1 MHIFKGVLLAYQ
13 YQCRMQLCTVLHIKP
28 LQRVWVCTVMVIS
41 DAEDQD
47 SEEIVKLVTAQ
58 LI

>member
-1 MHIFKGVLLAYQ
+1 
-13 YQCRMQLCTVLHIKP
+13 
-28 LQRVWVCTVMVIS
+28 MVIS

-47 SEEIVKLVTAQ
+47 SEEIGKLVTAQ